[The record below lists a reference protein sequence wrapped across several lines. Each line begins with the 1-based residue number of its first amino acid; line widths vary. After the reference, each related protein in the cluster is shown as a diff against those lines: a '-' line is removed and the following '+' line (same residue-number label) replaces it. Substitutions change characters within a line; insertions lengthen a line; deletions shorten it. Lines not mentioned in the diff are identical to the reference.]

1 MKRRD
6 LFKSLPIAAGAVMLS
21 ATLPTAQAASLPE
34 MAAIPLDTYEAII
47 AWQSAHRAS
56 VRAAKAYSDQL
67 RLAGDYC
74 RRTGK
79 WTRPA
84 DAKACTRRWN
94 EQAEAAELAAIARE
108 RMIFALLKLSS

>member
-6 LFKSLPIAAGAVMLS
+6 LLKALPFAAGSVALPVTLS
-21 ATLPTAQAASLPE
+21 AAEDASLAE

-47 AWQSAHRAS
+47 AWQTAHRKS
-56 VRAAKAYSDQL
+56 VRSANAYGDQL